1 MLNCPKCG
9 KEIEEG
15 SVFCSFCGEF
25 LLSNGTATV
34 TDKSPSVTVSVEDIL
49 GVGNSNGN
57 TVEIVTVAAAE
68 KPKKRKKI
76 WPKIIAAIL
85 CLLLVAGGVMGAV
98 LLLNSRDS
106 SNASGDVADESE
118 DAQPSDGSS
127 DDASTEDETA
137 SKPASQKLKK
147 DALVGDWCF
156 SLPATQIMP
165 LDYAFESD
173 AEISL
178 VMRFGTDDTVHILCT
193 TDDYTSAYG
202 VMLEDY
208 FEYLRDG
215 GIYDVY
221 EKDKGY
227 SKEQV
232 DDMLDGYGMSIDVFV
247 DAVADQIRAEDPLE
261 NVSLTDDGFLILTD
275 LSKPTT
281 YSLDGNKLCFV
292 PDNDIR
298 RETYFT
304 FEYVDNTITVLEGDY
319 AEGVLTDKILTKK

>member
-9 KEIEEG
+9 KEIEEDA
-15 SVFCSFCGEF
+15 VLCSFCGEF
-25 LLSNGTATV
+25 LLSNGTTSV
-34 TDKSPSVTVSVEDIL
+34 TDKSQNVTVSVEEIL
-49 GVGNSNGN
+49 GAGNNNGN
-57 TVEIVTVAAAE
+57 TVEVVTVAAIE
-68 KPKKRKKI
+68 KPIKSQKI
-76 WPKIIAAIL
+76 WPKIIAAVL
-85 CLLLVAGGVMGAV
+85 CLLLIAGGVVGAM

-118 DAQPSDGSS
+118 DAQSDSDSS
-127 DDASTEDETA
+127 DNASSEDGTA
-137 SKPASQKLKK
+137 SKPAAQKLKK
-147 DALVGDWCF
+147 DALVGDWSF

-165 LDYAFESD
+165 MDYAFESN
-173 AEISL
+173 AELSL
-178 VMRFGTDDTVHILCT
+178 IMRFGADDTVHILCT

-232 DDMLDGYGMSIDVFV
+232 DEMLDGYGMSIEVFV
-247 DAVADQIRAEDPLE
+247 DAVADTIREEDPLA
-261 NVSLTDDGFLILTD
+261 NVSRTDDGFLILTD
-275 LSKPTT
+275 ASKPTT
-281 YSLDGNKLCFV
+281 YSLDENKLCFV

-319 AEGVLTDKILTKK
+319 AEGVLTNKVLTKK